1 MKNRFKGLVMSSEN
15 MYYSNGHPAM
25 CPFTR
30 KQCRS
35 DCQFVIQSKSSG
47 LLLCKF
53 GNGKLLQKES
63 QVPHMFSKER
73 LDRIRGEW
81 NQ

>member
-1 MKNRFKGLVMSSEN
+1 MSNEN
-15 MYYSNGHPAM
+15 MYYSNGYPAM

-35 DCQFVIQSKSSG
+35 DCQFTIPSEVNDELVI
-47 LLLCKF
+47 CKF

-73 LDRIRGEW
+73 LDRIRREW
-81 NQ
+81 LA